1 MQRRGNIINLGIKE
15 LRSLWR
21 DKVLLLFVFFRFYWA
36 DLCSGFSHVDR
47 VK

>member
-21 DKVLLLFVFFRFYWA
+21 DKVLLLFVFFAFPILNFNLQR
-36 DLCSGFSHVDR
+36 
-47 VK
+47 